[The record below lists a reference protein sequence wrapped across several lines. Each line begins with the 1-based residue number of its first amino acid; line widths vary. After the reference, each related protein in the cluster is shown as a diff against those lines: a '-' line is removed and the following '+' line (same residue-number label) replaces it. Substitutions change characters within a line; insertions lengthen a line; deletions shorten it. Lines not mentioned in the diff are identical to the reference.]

1 MTRYPDDWLR
11 RLRNDIAWKRLL
23 EHWQWPH
30 KVRAGQLAF
39 QCPRCGELIA
49 VVNPRTNLGRCF
61 ACEVNYN
68 PIDFTMEALACDF
81 LETVERLI
89 PLLPP
94 QEPA

>member
-1 MTRYPDDWLR
+1 MMRYSGDQLR
-11 RLRNDIAWKRLL
+11 RLRNDIPWERLL

-30 KVRAGQLAF
+30 KRRAGQLAF

-61 ACEVNYN
+61 HCEVNFN
-68 PIDFTMEALACDF
+68 PIDFTIEAVTHDF
-81 LETVERLI
+81 VETVEQLL

-94 QEPA
+94 ASSP